1 MTIFNGERLETE
13 LFQLDRERM
22 ADGWYSDVYFRNIA
36 GILTALSEEGY
47 QFQGQDI
54 GCLLYTSPSPRD

>member
-1 MTIFNGERLETE
+1 MTIFNGERLQTE

-36 GILTALSEEGY
+36 GILTKLSEEGY
-47 QFQGQDI
+47 QFK
-54 GCLLYTSPSPRD
+54 